1 MPEPGSVPTMRRV
14 FSRWAAL
21 ALLALL
27 APFAL
32 AAESQRNLGVA
43 STHAGKRVALVIGN
57 AAYPGAPL
65 RNPVNDAKDMAT
77 TLRRLGFEVISKTDV
92 TQKEMNRAIAQFG
105 EKLRA
110 DTVALF
116 YYAGHGMQVR
126 GKNYLIPIDAQI
138 ASEASARA
146 ETVDVDTVMD
156 QLAVSTMNIVVLDAC
171 RNNPFERKFR
181 SAGGGLAQMD
191 APRGSLIAYATAP
204 GKVAA
209 DGEGR
214 NGLYTRELLRHI
226 QTPGLPLEAVFKRV
240 RNAVMQGSGEA
251 QTPWEASS
259 LTGDFYF
266 RPGDGAAAPASH
278 QPAAPADTSA
288 VEIAF
293 WESIKNSTDSEDFES
308 YLNRFPNGQFAELAE
323 RRIRKKLAKIDDGPI
338 SARRPA
344 NLPTLWKGVDG
355 SKFSLKVDGN
365 KVLLTRTEG
374 GDDINV
380 IKAMFKEFPGP
391 IPLPLSISGVLDGT
405 RFSGEYHQTGGLITG
420 NRNCNV
426 PERRG
431 PAEGSI
437 DPEGGIVRLTYD
449 RTTFQFETEFE
460 SMFSDKFVCRLTDR
474 KSTPAFVLELTPSGT
489 AKARTE

>member
-1 MPEPGSVPTMRRV
+1 MQGPGAVTAMQRV

-43 STHAGKRVALVIGN
+43 PMHAGKRVALVIGN
-57 AAYPGAPL
+57 SAYPGAPL
-65 RNPVNDAKDMAT
+65 RNPVNDAKDMAA

-126 GKNYLIPIDAQI
+126 GKNYLIPIDARI

-181 SAGGGLAQMD
+181 SVGGGLAQMD

-240 RNAVMQGSGEA
+240 RNGVMQGSGEA

-266 RPGDGAAAPASH
+266 RPGDGGATPTAPQA
-278 QPAAPADTSA
+278 AAPADTA
-288 VEIAF
+288 AIEIAF

-308 YLNRFPNGQFAELAE
+308 YLNRFPNGQFTELAE
-323 RRIRKKLAKIDDGPI
+323 RRIRKKMAKVEAAAMPE
-338 SARRPA
+338 RPPA
-344 NLPTLWKGVDG
+344 NLTTYWESADG
-355 SKFSLKVDGN
+355 SKFTLRMDGT
-365 KVLLTRTEG
+365 KAVLTRTHG

-380 IKAMFKEFPGP
+380 YNVAFKTYPTP
-391 IPLPLSISGVLDGT
+391 ISLPMVISGSVDET
-405 RFSGEYHQTGGLITG
+405 RFAGEYHQTGGLITG
-420 NRNCNV
+420 NTNCDV
-426 PERRG
+426 PARKG
-431 PAEGSI
+431 TVEGSI
-437 DPEGGIVRLTYD
+437 DLASGAIRLTYD
-449 RTTFQFETEFE
+449 RTTLQFETEFA
-460 SMFSDKFVCRLTDR
+460 SIFSDKFVCRLTD
-474 KSTPAFVLELTPSGT
+474 KKLAQAFVLELTPARPATSQ
-489 AKARTE
+489 AK

>member
-1 MPEPGSVPTMRRV
+1 MTGRYLGWWLVAAMLSLAWPSFGAEPG
-14 FSRWAAL
+14 
-21 ALLALL
+21 
-27 APFAL
+27 
-32 AAESQRNLGVA
+32 RNLAIGKSGVA
-43 STHAGKRVALVIGN
+43 EKRVALVIGN

-65 RNPVNDAKDMAT
+65 KNPVNDAKDMAT

-116 YYAGHGMQVR
+116 YYAGHGMQVK

-156 QLAVSTMNIVVLDAC
+156 QLAVSTMNVVVLDAC

-240 RNAVMQGSGEA
+240 RNAVMQSSGEA

-266 RPGDGAAAPASH
+266 RPGDGSAAPTTS
-278 QPAAPADTSA
+278 PLAAPADNSA

-293 WESIKNSTDSEDFES
+293 WESIKNSTDNEDFES

-323 RRIRKKLAKIDDGPI
+323 RRIRKKPATAPAAKPLASQTSYWESP
-338 SARRPA
+338 
-344 NLPTLWKGVDG
+344 DG
-355 SKFSLKVDGN
+355 SSFTLRLDGN
-365 KVLLTRTEG
+365 KVSLTRTKG

-380 IKAMFKEFPGP
+380 LNVAFKLYPGGVS
-391 IPLPLSISGVLDGT
+391 LPLVISGVLEDT
-405 RFSGEYHQTGGLITG
+405 RFAGEYRQDGGFLLG
-420 NRNCNV
+420 NTNCNV

-431 PAEGSI
+431 RIEGSI
-437 DPEGGIVRLTYD
+437 DPTAGAVRLTYD
-449 RTTFQFETEFE
+449 RTTLHFETEFA
-460 SMFSDKFVCRLTDR
+460 SIFSDKFVCRITDR
-474 KSTPAFVLELTPSGT
+474 KLTPAFVLQLTPARPDASQ
-489 AKARTE
+489 AK